1 MERIRAAAAPAERS
15 GEAGAAAVEREPG
28 GGPEERQRTR
38 RKNFAKPD
46 AEGANARKML
56 EQYFARYTWCSD
68 EKVGSTAS
76 DLAEITRQLRALR
89 SCACKLKEQDPKAA
103 EAA

>member
-1 MERIRAAAAPAERS
+1 MR
-15 GEAGAAAVEREPG
+15 AAAVERELG

-38 RKNFAKPD
+38 RKNSAKPNAD
-46 AEGANARKML
+46 GANARKTL

-76 DLAEITRQLRALR
+76 DLAEITSQLRVLEKSAG
-89 SCACKLKEQDPKAA
+89 KLKEQDPKAA
-103 EAA
+103 EAVGRCKNI